1 MNSYRIY
8 LLNAQ
13 ERIAAASESVHADD
27 TAALSQ
33 AEGLRGDH
41 HAAEVWEGSRLVGR
55 VGGEFSLQA
64 RF

>member
-8 LLNAQ
+8 LLNEQ
-13 ERIAAASESVHADD
+13 ERIAEASEARHADD
-27 TAALSQ
+27 SSALSE

-55 VGGEFSLQA
+55 VGGEFSLPA